1 MQWFYLDVNQL
12 QVPAD
17 ESELGG
23 LIQRGTITEET
34 LLWNESMPEWKS
46 AGALFPDSFVPGAAS
61 ASSGESSKPAEATP
75 GRKLVTGHS
84 QKMGVVKRDLS
95 APRSSVAI
103 EGTAQSAEEK
113 ELVKDFASYLAVN
126 AGWIKFGA
134 VICIIVGVA
143 NCLTIFGII
152 IGWLPIWVGVILLKA
167 ANSATSA
174 QVTGY
179 REELEES
186 LDRLSFF
193 FKLLGILLLL
203 YLLFIAGLAAFA
215 VLGGFVGMIM
225 ESGISTP
232 S

>member
-12 QVPAD
+12 QVPTD

-23 LIQRGTITEET
+23 LIQRGTITQET
-34 LLWNESMPEWKS
+34 LLWNESMPEWKA
-46 AGALFPDSFVPGAAS
+46 AGSLFPDSFAPGAVPSDS
-61 ASSGESSKPAEATP
+61 AGESSSPAAAAE
-75 GRKLVTGHS
+75 RKLVAGHS
-84 QKMGVVKRDLS
+84 KKMGVVKRDLR
-95 APRSSVAI
+95 APRSGGAV
-103 EGTAQSAEEK
+103 EGTVQSAEEK

-134 VICIIVGVA
+134 VLCIIVGVA
-143 NCLTIFGII
+143 NCLTIFGLI

-167 ANSATSA
+167 ANSATTA

-193 FKLLGILLLL
+193 FKLLGILLLI
-203 YLLFIAGLAAFA
+203 YLLFVAGLAAFA
-215 VLGGFVGMIM
+215 ALGGFVGMIM
-225 ESGISTP
+225 ESDFSTP